1 MYIKMSNNNI
11 GEKNN
16 EKPIV
21 IPKKRG
27 RKSKKDILEQEL
39 KTQLENNSAQNINV
53 IIEEI
58 NVTNECQNY
67 DMNELITSTNIIS
80 NDVNAYT
87 NISETNISETDKDIN
102 NINDNIELN
111 EEKPATKKRGRKPKG
126 GKIIQQVVPTN
137 INKQTRPNVILHL
150 KCSLKDLF
158 KNNRDFNRNK
168 KNRLE

>member
-11 GEKNN
+11 GENNN

-67 DMNELITSTNIIS
+67 DMN
-80 NDVNAYT
+80 
-87 NISETNISETDKDIN
+87 
-102 NINDNIELN
+102 
-111 EEKPATKKRGRKPKG
+111 
-126 GKIIQQVVPTN
+126 
-137 INKQTRPNVILHL
+137 
-150 KCSLKDLF
+150 
-158 KNNRDFNRNK
+158 
-168 KNRLE
+168 